1 MISRENP
8 LRQMPYFELL
18 MVLSA
23 LFISMLLS
31 GLVIQ
36 NLAPALGIA
45 DIQETIKGFDDQ
57 TNKDTISAIKILQI
71 TIHLFLFILTP
82 FIFLGI
88 INHQRPL
95 NYLMLNRVP
104 GFRNLFLGIVLMLS
118 SFPLVFFV
126 YWLNSLLPMPA
137 SFVEMESQAMQT
149 VKYFVRADSPE
160 VLMFNIFSIAMIP
173 AIGEELLFR
182 GVLQRIFG
190 KISDNPH
197 IAIWVTALVFSAFHM
212 QFAGFFSRLLLG
224 AVLGYLLYWSA
235 SLWVPIIAHF
245 LYNGVQVVGAYL
257 RQQQG
262 LPINSGTVEYF
273 PGWITLISI
282 ILVVGLCYLM
292 HKTTSANQQVYEAQ
306 MSAEQ

>member
-23 LFISMLLS
+23 LFVSMLVS

-36 NLAPALGIA
+36 SLGPALGIT
-45 DIQETIKGFDDQ
+45 DVQETIKGFTDE
-57 TNKDTISAIKILQI
+57 TSKDTISAIKILHLAS
-71 TIHLFLFILTP
+71 HLFLFILTP

-88 INHQRPL
+88 INHQRPFK
-95 NYLMLNRVP
+95 YLMLHRAP
-104 GFRNLFLGIVLMLS
+104 GFRNIFLGIALMLS
-118 SFPLVFFV
+118 AFPLVFFV
-126 YWLNSLLPMPA
+126 YWINNQIPLPDSLVQA
-137 SFVEMESQAMQT
+137 ESQAMQM
-149 VKYFVRADSPE
+149 VKYFVAADSPG

-190 KISDNPH
+190 KISGSPH
-197 IAIWVTALVFSAFHM
+197 VAIWITAIVFSAFHM

-245 LYNGVQVVGAYL
+245 FYNGIQVVGAYI
-257 RQQQG
+257 REQQG
-262 LPINSGTVEYF
+262 LPINTGSVEYF
-273 PGWITLISI
+273 PGWITLISF

-292 HKTTSANQQVYEAQ
+292 HKTTFANQQEYEAQ
-306 MSAEQ
+306 MKAEQ